1 MELKFHR
8 LEFFQRLTSSVS
20 LLLGGVDTSIAWF
33 QSSLL
38 PLPTPLF
45 SVELPPLLGDIKAFS
60 VSSDSREYSCK
71 LPFLSC
77 LLMIFVVLI
86 EEQFVKAK
94 NDEIILIFIRKM
106 SK

>member
-1 MELKFHR
+1 MEFKFHR

-45 SVELPPLLGDIKAFS
+45 SVERFPRYQGIEKLFQS
-60 VSSDSREYSCK
+60 VQIVGSILVIYHF
-71 LPFLSC
+71 FL
-77 LLMIFVVLI
+77 IY
-86 EEQFVKAK
+86 
-94 NDEIILIFIRKM
+94 
-106 SK
+106 